1 MEVVAAAATQPRREE
16 EEEKRRKYVFQL
28 PLHYPRYNKKDYEVM
43 EERQVDSLLREYG
56 LPIRGDLEQK
66 RKYAMGAF
74 LWPDQLA

>member
-1 MEVVAAAATQPRREE
+1 MVATQPRREE
-16 EEEKRRKYVFQL
+16 EEEKRRKNTVFQL
-28 PLHYPRYNKKDYEVM
+28 PLHYPRYSKKDYEIM

-56 LPIRGDLEQK
+56 LSVKGDLDQK